1 MMLEQDARESRS
13 SPRKIKY
20 SKQVYSRYTLAEFAD
35 TIQHPVI
42 DVTVVA
48 DIATPLPESLRSR
61 VLDLLDPSFDAITRL
76 SILPILS
83 TPCEASDIRLE
94 CLKYRSFLCGFYMY
108 PDTRLQQQLQLCI
121 LGIEEPSDFSAALR
135 ECVTSYQLF
144 YPGMRACLRDSAA
157 DELARNMTLL
167 MGEVARR
174 VEDQD
179 VLAMLAADMEE
190 DSVAVAVDQDSIAV
204 DVDQDS
210 IAVAV
215 DHDNSISITTGHEF
229 SSEHTFNALSADNS
243 DEAQVIRHLLP
254 LTVLV
259 NNRQGNWD
267 QSLREQVCASIT
279 NSTPLPCSG
288 RSAIVAPER
297 QPVAELELYLQMN
310 CRQNVP
316 TLDDVFDW
324 MARNP
329 E

>member
-1 MMLEQDARESRS
+1 
-13 SPRKIKY
+13 
-20 SKQVYSRYTLAEFAD
+20 
-35 TIQHPVI
+35 
-42 DVTVVA
+42 
-48 DIATPLPESLRSR
+48 
-61 VLDLLDPSFDAITRL
+61 
-76 SILPILS
+76 
-83 TPCEASDIRLE
+83 
-94 CLKYRSFLCGFYMY
+94 
-108 PDTRLQQQLQLCI
+108 
-121 LGIEEPSDFSAALR
+121 
-135 ECVTSYQLF
+135 
-144 YPGMRACLRDSAA
+144 MRACLRDSAA

-179 VLAMLAADMEE
+179 VLVMLAADMEE
-190 DSVAVAVDQDSIAV
+190 DSVAV
-204 DVDQDS
+204 DVDQGS

-259 NNRQGNWD
+259 NNRRGNWD

>member
-61 VLDLLDPSFDAITRL
+61 VLDLLDPSFDAITHL

-121 LGIEEPSDFSAALR
+121 LGIEEPSNFSAALR
-135 ECVTSYQLF
+135 ECVTSYPLF

-190 DSVAVAVDQDSIAV
+190 DSVAV

-259 NNRQGNWD
+259 NNRRGNWD

-324 MARNP
+324 MERNP